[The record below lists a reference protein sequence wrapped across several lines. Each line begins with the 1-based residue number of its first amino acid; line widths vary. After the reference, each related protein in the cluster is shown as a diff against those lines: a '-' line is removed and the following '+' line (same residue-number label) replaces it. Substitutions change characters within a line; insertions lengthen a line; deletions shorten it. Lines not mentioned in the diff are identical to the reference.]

1 MRSICALIKLFGL
14 LQEYQFAG
22 TDTETDTDTKTDTE
36 TDIETDTDTDTVNCA
51 AVSTDSQCPN
61 AT

>member
-14 LQEYQFAG
+14 LQEYQFA
-22 TDTETDTDTKTDTE
+22 DTDTATNKDTA
-36 TDIETDTDTDTVNCA
+36 TDTDTDTATDTVSCA
-51 AVSTDSQCPN
+51 DVSTDSQCPN